1 MMPYNRKDKLVLSQC
16 IADKLEI
23 DRGYAVMRRFENWK
37 LKYKILFVALLPI
50 LVVCIAVMVINNTV
64 IKNTLLDKT
73 KNELKATAEALS
85 AAYNQNSGEY
95 FKNDDGEIWKGT
107 YNVSLSQKLVTEM
120 SEKTGSSLTFFY
132 GDKRLVTSLKDK
144 KGDYILGSKAGD
156 YLKKNVLEGGK
167 DVFTSR
173 VSVEGTMYYGYYIPV
188 KQNNS
193 DDIIGMIFAGMPVR
207 EVDKT
212 INLVSGLL
220 FLILGIVLILTILVS
235 VLASKEIAS
244 AIEDSVLVVQ
254 NMASGNLNVS
264 INRKNLG
271 RKDEVGKLSAGTK
284 SLRES
289 LGNMIGAISDNT
301 LSLDVASQDMS
312 NIAGQ
317 ASDAMD
323 SISENLKSVLESAKN
338 QAEVTA
344 SVDDNVNNINMM
356 LKQTGDEADGLSD
369 AADDMLG
376 TGREVDNSLKN
387 LYNSNEEVLDAI
399 ERIRKQTSET
409 DISVDKIKEA
419 VNLIASIAEETNL
432 LSLNA
437 SIEAARAGE
446 SGKGFAVVAVE
457 ISKLA
462 EQSNAAS
469 ADIEKMIMD
478 LGKNSERT
486 VETMEMVQDAI
497 NRQSDDMN
505 NTRKIFEKVKDRI
518 NLVAKGVANIREATE
533 RLEGETTY
541 IAEDI
546 NGLNAAANKNME
558 NVKETMEA
566 GEEVLKVVKN
576 VSSMSVNVNTAA
588 NEMMQSVEKFRKK

>member
-1 MMPYNRKDKLVLSQC
+1 
-16 IADKLEI
+16 
-23 DRGYAVMRRFENWK
+23 MRIFENWK

-95 FKNDDGEIWKGT
+95 FQNDDGEIWKGT

-220 FLILGIVLILTILVS
+220 FLILGIVLVLTIFVS

-376 TGREVDNSLKN
+376 TGKEVDNSLKN

-478 LGKNSERT
+478 LGQNSERT

-588 NEMMQSVEKFRKK
+588 NKMMQSVEKFRKK

>member
-1 MMPYNRKDKLVLSQC
+1 
-16 IADKLEI
+16 
-23 DRGYAVMRRFENWK
+23 MRIFENWK

-50 LVVCIAVMVINNTV
+50 LVVCIAVMVINNMV
-64 IKNTLLDKT
+64 IKNTLLEKT

-95 FKNDDGEIWKGT
+95 FQNDDGEIWKGT

-193 DDIIGMIFAGMPVR
+193 DDIIGMIFAGMPAR

-220 FLILGIVLILTILVS
+220 FLILGIVLVLTIFVS

-478 LGKNSERT
+478 LGQNSERT

>member
-1 MMPYNRKDKLVLSQC
+1 
-16 IADKLEI
+16 
-23 DRGYAVMRRFENWK
+23 MRRFENWK

-220 FLILGIVLILTILVS
+220 FLILGIVLILTILIS

-588 NEMMQSVEKFRKK
+588 NEMMQSVEKFRKKQI

>member
-1 MMPYNRKDKLVLSQC
+1 
-16 IADKLEI
+16 
-23 DRGYAVMRRFENWK
+23 MRRFENWK

-220 FLILGIVLILTILVS
+220 ILILGIVLILTILVS

-558 NVKETMEA
+558 NVKETMED

-588 NEMMQSVEKFRKK
+588 NEMMQSVEKFRKKQI

>member
-1 MMPYNRKDKLVLSQC
+1 
-16 IADKLEI
+16 
-23 DRGYAVMRRFENWK
+23 MRRFENWK

-132 GDKRLVTSLKDK
+132 EDKRLVTSLKDK

-588 NEMMQSVEKFRKK
+588 NEMMQSVEKFRKKQI

>member
-1 MMPYNRKDKLVLSQC
+1 
-16 IADKLEI
+16 
-23 DRGYAVMRRFENWK
+23 MRIFENWK

-518 NLVAKGVANIREATE
+518 NLVAKGVANIRKATE

>member
-1 MMPYNRKDKLVLSQC
+1 
-16 IADKLEI
+16 
-23 DRGYAVMRRFENWK
+23 MRIFENWK

-95 FKNDDGEIWKGT
+95 FQNDDGEIWKGT

-193 DDIIGMIFAGMPVR
+193 DDIIGMIFAGMPAR

-220 FLILGIVLILTILVS
+220 FLILGIVLVLTIFVS

-478 LGKNSERT
+478 LGQNSERT

-576 VSSMSVNVNTAA
+576 VSSMSVNA
-588 NEMMQSVEKFRKK
+588 NEMIQSVEKLRKK

>member
-1 MMPYNRKDKLVLSQC
+1 
-16 IADKLEI
+16 
-23 DRGYAVMRRFENWK
+23 MRIFENWK

-95 FKNDDGEIWKGT
+95 FQNDDGEIWKGT

-193 DDIIGMIFAGMPVR
+193 DDIIGMIFAGMPAR

-220 FLILGIVLILTILVS
+220 FLILGIVLVLTIFVS

-376 TGREVDNSLKN
+376 TGRAVDNSLKN

-478 LGKNSERT
+478 LGQNSERT

>member
-1 MMPYNRKDKLVLSQC
+1 
-16 IADKLEI
+16 
-23 DRGYAVMRRFENWK
+23 MRIFENWK

-95 FKNDDGEIWKGT
+95 FQNDDGEIWKGT

-193 DDIIGMIFAGMPVR
+193 DDIIGMIFAGMPAR

-220 FLILGIVLILTILVS
+220 FLILGIVLVLTIFVS

-478 LGKNSERT
+478 LGQNSERT

-546 NGLNAAANKNME
+546 NGLNTAANKNMK

>member
-1 MMPYNRKDKLVLSQC
+1 
-16 IADKLEI
+16 
-23 DRGYAVMRRFENWK
+23 MRRFENWK

-462 EQSNAAS
+462 EQSHAAS

-588 NEMMQSVEKFRKK
+588 NEMMQSVEKFRKKQI

>member
-1 MMPYNRKDKLVLSQC
+1 MVLSQC

-23 DRGYAVMRRFENWK
+23 DRGYAVMRIFENWK

-64 IKNTLLDKT
+64 IKNTLLEKT

-95 FKNDDGEIWKGT
+95 FQNDDGEIWKGT

-120 SEKTGSSLTFFY
+120 SEKTGSRLTFFY

-193 DDIIGMIFAGMPVR
+193 DDIIGMIFAGMPAR

-220 FLILGIVLILTILVS
+220 FLILGIVLVLTIFVS

-478 LGKNSERT
+478 LGQNSERT

>member
-1 MMPYNRKDKLVLSQC
+1 
-16 IADKLEI
+16 
-23 DRGYAVMRRFENWK
+23 MRIFENWK

-95 FKNDDGEIWKGT
+95 FQNDDGEIWKGT

-144 KGDYILGSKAGD
+144 KGNYILGSKAGD

-193 DDIIGMIFAGMPVR
+193 DDIIGMIFAGMPAR

-220 FLILGIVLILTILVS
+220 FLILGIVLVLTIFVS

-478 LGKNSERT
+478 LGQNSERT

>member
-1 MMPYNRKDKLVLSQC
+1 
-16 IADKLEI
+16 
-23 DRGYAVMRRFENWK
+23 MRIFENWK

-95 FKNDDGEIWKGT
+95 FQNDDGEIWKGT

-193 DDIIGMIFAGMPVR
+193 DDIIGMIFAGMPAR

-220 FLILGIVLILTILVS
+220 FLILGIVLVLTIFVS

-271 RKDEVGKLSAGTK
+271 SKDEVGKLSAGTK

-478 LGKNSERT
+478 LGQNSERT

>member
-1 MMPYNRKDKLVLSQC
+1 
-16 IADKLEI
+16 
-23 DRGYAVMRRFENWK
+23 MRIFENWK

-95 FKNDDGEIWKGT
+95 FQNDDGEIWKGT

-193 DDIIGMIFAGMPVR
+193 DDIIGMIFAGMPAR

-220 FLILGIVLILTILVS
+220 FLILGIVLVLTIFVS

-446 SGKGFAVVAVE
+446 SGKGFAIVAVE

-478 LGKNSERT
+478 LGQNSERT

>member
-1 MMPYNRKDKLVLSQC
+1 
-16 IADKLEI
+16 
-23 DRGYAVMRRFENWK
+23 MRIFENWK

-95 FKNDDGEIWKGT
+95 FQNDDGEIWKGT

-193 DDIIGMIFAGMPVR
+193 DDIIGMIFAGMPAR

-220 FLILGIVLILTILVS
+220 FLILGIVLVLTIFVS

-478 LGKNSERT
+478 LGQNSERT

-546 NGLNAAANKNME
+546 NGLNTAANKNMK

-588 NEMMQSVEKFRKK
+588 NEMMQSVEKFRNK

>member
-1 MMPYNRKDKLVLSQC
+1 
-16 IADKLEI
+16 
-23 DRGYAVMRRFENWK
+23 MRRFENWK

-446 SGKGFAVVAVE
+446 RGKGFAVVAVE

-588 NEMMQSVEKFRKK
+588 NEMMQSVEKFRKKQI

>member
-1 MMPYNRKDKLVLSQC
+1 
-16 IADKLEI
+16 
-23 DRGYAVMRRFENWK
+23 MRIFENWK

-95 FKNDDGEIWKGT
+95 FQNDDGEIWKGT

-193 DDIIGMIFAGMPVR
+193 DDIIGMIFAGMPAR

-212 INLVSGLL
+212 KNLVSGLL
-220 FLILGIVLILTILVS
+220 FLILGIVLVLTIFVS

-478 LGKNSERT
+478 LGQNSERT

-546 NGLNAAANKNME
+546 NGLNTAANKNMK

>member
-1 MMPYNRKDKLVLSQC
+1 MVLSQC

-64 IKNTLLDKT
+64 IKNTLLEKT

-193 DDIIGMIFAGMPVR
+193 DDIIGMIFAGMPAR

-220 FLILGIVLILTILVS
+220 FLILGIVLVLTIFVS

-478 LGKNSERT
+478 LGQNSERT

>member
-1 MMPYNRKDKLVLSQC
+1 
-16 IADKLEI
+16 
-23 DRGYAVMRRFENWK
+23 MRRFENWK

-505 NTRKIFEKVKDRI
+505 NTRMIFEKVKDRI

-588 NEMMQSVEKFRKK
+588 NEMMQSVEKFRKKQI

>member
-1 MMPYNRKDKLVLSQC
+1 
-16 IADKLEI
+16 
-23 DRGYAVMRRFENWK
+23 MRRFENWK

-419 VNLIASIAEETNL
+419 VNLIASIAEETNF

>member
-1 MMPYNRKDKLVLSQC
+1 
-16 IADKLEI
+16 
-23 DRGYAVMRRFENWK
+23 MRRFENWK

-576 VSSMSVNVNTAA
+576 VSSMSVNVNTAT
-588 NEMMQSVEKFRKK
+588 NEMMQSVEKFRKKQI

>member
-1 MMPYNRKDKLVLSQC
+1 
-16 IADKLEI
+16 
-23 DRGYAVMRRFENWK
+23 MRIFENWK

-95 FKNDDGEIWKGT
+95 FQNDDGEIWKGT

-120 SEKTGSSLTFFY
+120 SEKMGSSLTFFY

-193 DDIIGMIFAGMPVR
+193 DDIIGMIFAGMPAR

-220 FLILGIVLILTILVS
+220 FLILGIVLVLTIFVS

-478 LGKNSERT
+478 LGQNSERT

>member
-1 MMPYNRKDKLVLSQC
+1 MVLSQC

-23 DRGYAVMRRFENWK
+23 DRGYAVMRIFENWK

-64 IKNTLLDKT
+64 IKNTLLEKT

-95 FKNDDGEIWKGT
+95 FQNDDGEIWKGT

-193 DDIIGMIFAGMPVR
+193 DDIIGMIFAGMPAR

-220 FLILGIVLILTILVS
+220 FLILGIVLVLTIFVS

-376 TGREVDNSLKN
+376 TGKEVDNSLKN

-478 LGKNSERT
+478 LGQNSERT

>member
-1 MMPYNRKDKLVLSQC
+1 
-16 IADKLEI
+16 
-23 DRGYAVMRRFENWK
+23 MRRFENWK

-399 ERIRKQTSET
+399 ERIRKQTSEK

-588 NEMMQSVEKFRKK
+588 NEMMQSVEKFRKKQI